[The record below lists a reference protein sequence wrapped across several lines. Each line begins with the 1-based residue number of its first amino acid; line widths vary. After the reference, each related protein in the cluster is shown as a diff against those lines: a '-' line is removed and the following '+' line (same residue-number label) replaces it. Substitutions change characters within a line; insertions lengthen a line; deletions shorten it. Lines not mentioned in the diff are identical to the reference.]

1 MLELGRA
8 CTVQDRDNEDQQNAG
23 DALTDEFVR
32 IALAKA
38 DHHARTLARRLGQT
52 GADVDDL
59 RHDLLLEVVR
69 RARAYS
75 ARRAAWSTFVEL
87 VVRNAAAEL
96 ASRLIEE
103 RRVVSR
109 SIDEPIAQT
118 AGVALTHGNILPTDA
133 GMAAFWG
140 GVPDPFVAAE
150 NRIDIE
156 RFVQGLPSAL
166 QRICRLLQTET
177 PTVAQQRSGLSP
189 AEFYREVHE
198 LRMRLRAIGLGWGT
212 P

>member
-1 MLELGRA
+1 MMGVGPA
-8 CTVQDRDNEDQQNAG
+8 CTVQDRNDEDQQETG
-23 DALTDEFVR
+23 DALTEEFVR

-38 DHHARTLARRLGQT
+38 DHHARTIARRLGRT
-52 GADVDDL
+52 NADVDDF

-109 SIDEPIAQT
+109 SIDEPIARAQD
-118 AGVALTHGNILPTDA
+118 AALAHGELLPTEA

-140 GVPDPFVAAE
+140 GIKDPFDAVE
-150 NRIDIE
+150 SRIDIE
-156 RFVQGLPSAL
+156 RFVQGLPDPL

-177 PTVAQQRSGLSP
+177 PMVAQQRSGLSP
-189 AEFYREVHE
+189 AEFYRALHE